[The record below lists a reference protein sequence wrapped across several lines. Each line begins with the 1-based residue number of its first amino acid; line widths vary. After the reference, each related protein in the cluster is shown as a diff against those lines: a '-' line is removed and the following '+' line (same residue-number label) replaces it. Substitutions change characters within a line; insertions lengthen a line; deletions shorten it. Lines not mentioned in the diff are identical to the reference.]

1 MTPETVVTI
10 GRQALEL
17 MLIVSA
23 PLLLVALFVGLV
35 VSFFQAITQ
44 LNEQTLSFLPKLIAV
59 AATLVVI
66 GPWMITT
73 LVDYLQRTLIGIFAA
88 GVAGS
93 TFAIRAKSP
102 RSDSRVWRSMKAR
115 SGSLPR
121 STAASKL
128 IFCSV

>member
-23 PLLLVALFVGLV
+23 PLLLVALLVGLV

-44 LNEQTLSFLPKLIAV
+44 LNEQTLSFLPKLVAV
-59 AATLVVI
+59 AATLVII

-73 LVDYLQRTLIGIFAA
+73 LVDYLQRTLIGIPQMVT
-88 GVAGS
+88 GG
-93 TFAIRAKSP
+93 
-102 RSDSRVWRSMKAR
+102 
-115 SGSLPR
+115 
-121 STAASKL
+121 
-128 IFCSV
+128 

>member
-17 MLIVSA
+17 TLIVSA

-73 LVDYLQRTLIGIFAA
+73 LVDYLQRTLIGIPQM
-88 GVAGS
+88 V
-93 TFAIRAKSP
+93 
-102 RSDSRVWRSMKAR
+102 
-115 SGSLPR
+115 SGG
-121 STAASKL
+121 
-128 IFCSV
+128 

>member
-23 PLLLVALFVGLV
+23 PLLLVALLVGLV

-44 LNEQTLSFLPKLIAV
+44 LNEQTLSFLPKLVAV
-59 AATLVVI
+59 AATLVII

-73 LVDYLQRTLIGIFAA
+73 LVDYLQRTLIGIPQM
-88 GVAGS
+88 V
-93 TFAIRAKSP
+93 
-102 RSDSRVWRSMKAR
+102 
-115 SGSLPR
+115 SGG
-121 STAASKL
+121 
-128 IFCSV
+128 